1 VGDNI
6 SADVES
12 NMDGEKDI
20 DNNYISSDE
29 EGFEFINVDENDWIG
44 SLQAD
49 MEASIDDASSF
60 ENDLSNNSDEDD
72 IAIEKGEDSKSSD
85 VSDEGNDDV
94 MRSRLYQTIH

>member
-1 VGDNI
+1 
-6 SADVES
+6 
-12 NMDGEKDI
+12 
-20 DNNYISSDE
+20 
-29 EGFEFINVDENDWIG
+29 
-44 SLQAD
+44 

-85 VSDEGNDDV
+85 EGNDDV